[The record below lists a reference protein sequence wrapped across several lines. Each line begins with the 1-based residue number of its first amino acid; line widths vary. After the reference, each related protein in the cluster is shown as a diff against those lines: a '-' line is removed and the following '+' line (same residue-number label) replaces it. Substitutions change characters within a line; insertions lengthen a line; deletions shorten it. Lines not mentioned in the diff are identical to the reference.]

1 MDITNDSKLC
11 ACGCGESLP
20 ANWKPPARDP
30 NRKPP
35 RFIAGHNCRVM
46 RTRRPPPPPPNPG
59 GLCMCGCGQPTP
71 RAAQTSR
78 GNVAGEFIRYLQGH
92 NSAWPSRRNPHG
104 PDDPSG
110 PNPSGKCLCGCGGAV
125 AIADRTDP
133 TKGTRFGCY
142 VRFLRGHDKWKKRP
156 TDISDRSGIC
166 ACGCG
171 EKTPIA
177 TRSAR
182 GNVKGLP
189 MKYVDHCHAQR
200 LIYEVQIDTGCWLMN
215 SNRPDGY
222 VRVHRDTRLLLGHVA
237 VFEEYREKIPEG
249 MTLDH
254 LCRTRNCVNPA
265 HMEVVTLAENNR
277 RRAQEETDLFT
288 IDDISYTIDEVT
300 GCWNA
305 TRVQRDGYARVFV
318 GGNVVAAHRI
328 MYVRHRGNFAKW
340 QQLDHLCRNKACLNP
355 AHLEPVSR
363 IENVRRAINAK
374 TKFNVA

>member
-59 GLCMCGCGQPTP
+59 G
-71 RAAQTSR
+71 
-78 GNVAGEFIRYLQGH
+78 
-92 NSAWPSRRNPHG
+92 
-104 PDDPSG
+104 
-110 PNPSGKCLCGCGGAV
+110 
-125 AIADRTDP
+125 
-133 TKGTRFGCY
+133 
-142 VRFLRGHDKWKKRP
+142 
-156 TDISDRSGIC
+156 
-166 ACGCG
+166 
-171 EKTPIA
+171 
-177 TRSAR
+177 
-182 GNVKGLP
+182 
-189 MKYVDHCHAQR
+189 
-200 LIYEVQIDTGCWLMN
+200 
-215 SNRPDGY
+215 RPDGY